1 MSNLT
6 EKLEMYAKRYQEPPY
21 GREVEGT
28 ADLLLEA
35 AAAIRE
41 AELSVSKLRER
52 FMDGMHAVYQGDD
65 ESDGIECP
73 ICGYEA
79 ARNDDYPE
87 MKPKHC
93 PACGTKLIY

>member
-6 EKLEMYAKRYQEPPY
+6 EKLERYAKRYQEPPY
-21 GREVEGT
+21 GREVDGT

-35 AAAIRE
+35 AAAICE
-41 AELSVSKLRER
+41 AEASVAKLKER
-52 FMDGMHAVYQGDD
+52 FMDGMQVVHQGDD

-73 ICGYEA
+73 FCGYEV

-93 PACGTKLIY
+93 PACATI